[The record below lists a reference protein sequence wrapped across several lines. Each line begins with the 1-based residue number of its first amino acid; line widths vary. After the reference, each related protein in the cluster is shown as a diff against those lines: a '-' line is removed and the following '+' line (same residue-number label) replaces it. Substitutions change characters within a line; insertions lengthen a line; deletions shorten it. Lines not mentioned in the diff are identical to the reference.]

1 MRYAKTTHVR
11 SAPGLFVVC
20 TVCIALVACRS
31 KSEKAAPTHE
41 RREDRSVRVDGP
53 SRAYVRTE
61 TVKAATGEGSRS
73 LVARV
78 SFDERQVAR
87 LGSPV
92 TGRVAEIRVVTG
104 DVVQKGAAL
113 ATVRAVDIASSQA
126 QLSDA
131 RTSRLQAERE
141 AERAKRLVT
150 EGAGSD
156 AERQKAESALE
167 LARAEETRAG
177 AALSAIGGAG
187 GSATFVIKS
196 PIAGTVVERNVAV
209 GSQVTDSADKPLL
222 TVADLSK
229 VWVLADVYEQDLPF
243 VEKGQPVVVRVLAFP
258 ERTFDGTLSYVS
270 QVLDQATRSATA
282 RVELDNANGVF
293 KPGMMARVE
302 ARGISRG
309 TVTIP
314 TSALLA
320 RRDQFFVF
328 AKREDGSFEEREV
341 TVAEQHGQHT
351 TLLTGLRLGEEVV
364 VEGAILL
371 DAEAN
376 EAL

>member
-1 MRYAKTTHVR
+1 MRLPFLLLLCTALSGCRAKTER
-11 SAPGLFVVC
+11 
-20 TVCIALVACRS
+20 
-31 KSEKAAPTHE
+31 AAPTHE
-41 RREDRSVRVDGP
+41 RLGDRSVRVDGP

-61 TVKAATGEGSRS
+61 QVKAASGDASRS
-73 LVARV
+73 LVAHV

-92 TGRVAEIRVVTG
+92 TGRVADIKVVTG
-104 DVVQKGAAL
+104 DVVTKGMAL
-113 ATVRAVDIASSQA
+113 ATIRAADIASSQA
-126 QLSDA
+126 QLADA
-131 RTSRLQAERE
+131 KTSRLQAERE

-167 LARAEETRAG
+167 LARAEEVRAG
-177 AALSAIGGAG
+177 AALGAIGGAG
-187 GSATFVIKS
+187 GSASYVVKS

-209 GSQVTDSADKPLL
+209 GTQVTDSADKPLL

-229 VWVLADVYEQDLPF
+229 VWILADVYEQDLPF
-243 VEKGQPVVVRVLAFP
+243 VEKGQPVVVHVLAFP
-258 ERTFDGTLSYVS
+258 ERTFDGTLGYVS
-270 QVLDQATRSATA
+270 QVLDQSTRSATA
-282 RVELDNANGVF
+282 RIELDNTSGLL

-302 ARGISRG
+302 ARGLSRG
-309 TVTIP
+309 TITVP

-320 RRDQFFVF
+320 RRDQFYVFV
-328 AKREDGSFEEREV
+328 KRADGSFEEREV
-341 TVAEQHGQHT
+341 TIAEQHGQHA

>member
-1 MRYAKTTHVR
+1 MNEAVR
-11 SAPGLFVVC
+11 ISFALLALC
-20 TVCIALVACRS
+20 TLVAGCRS
-31 KSEKAAPTHE
+31 KSERATPSHE
-41 RREDRSVRVDGP
+41 RREDRSVRVEGP
-53 SRAYVRTE
+53 SLAYVRTE
-61 TVKAATGEGSRS
+61 PVKAATGEGSRS

-92 TGRVAEIRVVTG
+92 TGRIADIRVVTG
-104 DVVQKGAAL
+104 DTVQKGAAL
-113 ATVRAVDIASSQA
+113 ATVRAADIASAQA
-126 QLSDA
+126 QLADA

-156 AERQKAESALE
+156 AERQRAESALE
-167 LARAEETRAG
+167 LARAEETRAS

-187 GSATFVIKS
+187 GSATFVIKT

-209 GSQVTDSADKPLL
+209 GSQVTDSAEKPLL

-243 VEKGQPVVVRVLAFP
+243 VERGQSVVVRVLAFP

-270 QVLDQATRSATA
+270 QVLDSSTRSATA
-282 RVELDNANGVF
+282 RVELDNPNGVL

-309 TVTIP
+309 TITIP
-314 TSALLA
+314 TSAMLA

-328 AKREDGSFEEREV
+328 VKRADGSFEEREV

>member
-1 MRYAKTTHVR
+1 MRA
-11 SAPGLFVVC
+11 S
-20 TVCIALVACRS
+20 
-31 KSEKAAPTHE
+31 
-41 RREDRSVRVDGP
+41 GP
-53 SRAYVRTE
+53 SLAYVRTE
-61 TVKAATGEGSRS
+61 PVKAASGEDARS

-104 DVVQKGAAL
+104 DAVKKGAAL
-113 ATVRAVDIASSQA
+113 ATVRAVDIASAQA
-126 QLSDA
+126 QLADA

-156 AERQKAESALE
+156 AERLKAESALE

-177 AALSAIGGAG
+177 AALGAIGGAA
-187 GSATFVIKS
+187 GSATFTIKS
-196 PIAGTVVERNVAV
+196 PLDGSVVERNVAV

-222 TVADLSK
+222 IVADLSK

-243 VEKGQPVVVRVLAFP
+243 VQKGQPVVVRVLAFP

-270 QVLDQATRSATA
+270 QVLDTNTRSATA
-282 RVELDNANGVF
+282 RVELDNTSGIL

-309 TVTIP
+309 TVTVP

-320 RRDQFFVF
+320 RRDQFFAFV
-328 AKREDGSFEEREV
+328 KRADGTFEEREV
-341 TVAEQHGQHT
+341 KVAEQHGQHT
-351 TLLTGLRLGEEVV
+351 TLLSGLRLGEDVV